1 MLSFI
6 ESLYVSEL
14 TLSTLQIISLDFSN
28 QASEAASFTNE
39 PVALVMVTL
48 DLTRD
53 LWLQS
58 LYY

>member
-48 DLTRD
+48 DLTLD
-53 LWLQS
+53 L
-58 LYY
+58 